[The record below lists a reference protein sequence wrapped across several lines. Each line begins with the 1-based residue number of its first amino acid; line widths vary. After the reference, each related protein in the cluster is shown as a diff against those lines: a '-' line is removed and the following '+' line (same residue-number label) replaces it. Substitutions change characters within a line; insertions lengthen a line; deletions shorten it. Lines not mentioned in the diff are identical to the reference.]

1 MRKKYDVLVKYTGK
15 VHVSLRQRIRKSV
28 VARVEE
34 ATGFTWEPRRE
45 TFSGGS
51 IQEVETLQEIFAQE
65 YPDWECTWRDE
76 RPRYRSRQDRVAW
89 SDIRSEGYLGGG
101 WRGFVKGRR
110 LFRVYSIYTTK
121 DGEVWHLHTSLPGFE
136 VRKEN
141 GTGGW
146 AMSGASREEMQDA
159 AEEILR
165 EFVESIGA
173 VFADGK
179 E

>member
-1 MRKKYDVLVKYTGK
+1 MRKKYDVLVKHTGK

-101 WRGFVKGRR
+101 
-110 LFRVYSIYTTK
+110 
-121 DGEVWHLHTSLPGFE
+121 
-136 VRKEN
+136 
-141 GTGGW
+141 
-146 AMSGASREEMQDA
+146 
-159 AEEILR
+159 
-165 EFVESIGA
+165 
-173 VFADGK
+173 
-179 E
+179 